1 MNRKHILCAYT
12 TVRRLTRGVN
22 IFYVFVINPV
32 ERSLRCLALLARKD
46 AWKALSGA
54 PAIHTLTVSEIAEK
68 LRPVAPDVKA
78 TLIRLSHWTL
88 QGMLIPVDQM
98 HAGTGKRRIYAADDV
113 YSAAILHVLTAFGLT
128 VSAVRPLVDG
138 LSQARSAVPGWKKQ
152 RAELYLKVWWR
163 SPGRATFDVDAK
175 QPEFKDKDLR
185 NTYTEPDPQ
194 PAELLLAIDLREL
207 WSRIEGKS

>member
-1 MNRKHILCAYT
+1 MPRPPRPK
-12 TVRRLTRGVN
+12 RR
-22 IFYVFVINPV
+22 V
-32 ERSLRCLALLARKD
+32 EGPQWRPGD
-46 AWKALSGA
+46 
-54 PAIHTLTVSEIAEK
+54 PTLTVSEIAEK

-152 RAELYLKVWWR
+152 RAELYFKVWWR

-207 WSRIEGKS
+207 WSRIEGES